1 MRQHVSGFTWRVD
14 SKHLTFEGMFPRLCN
29 SPIFGG
35 LFPIQFQV
43 IRGAWD
49 ARSLWVLAWLLRLSC
64 SWSQACEFKP
74 HVGGRDDLEIK
85 ILTNSR

>member
-29 SPIFGG
+29 SLIFGG

-43 IRGAWD
+43 IRRRLG
-49 ARSLWVLAWLLRLSC
+49 RSEPVGPCLASAPLL
-64 SWSQACEFKP
+64 
-74 HVGGRDDLEIK
+74 
-85 ILTNSR
+85 LTVSGL